1 MSFSDKV
8 VNIDIDT
15 VNNSIVK
22 TATISTV
29 TTTFTTAT
37 VTRRQN
43 HNNVKNEEESPDI
56 KKTRVGS

>member
-8 VNIDIDT
+8 VNIDKDT

-29 TTTFTTAT
+29 TTTFTTAK

-43 HNNVKNEEESPDI
+43 HNNIKNEEESPDI
-56 KKTRVGS
+56 KKTRVGP